1 MNKISD
7 EKRIHLSFSG
17 SLAHRWKIP
26 YFQPP
31 FEEEIHAF
39 FSYKHQ
45 TEEMEQSLNFKT
57 VTEMLQVPSK
67 IYHLHVL
74 FSNPDNKVEEHLVE
88 THTSHSE
95 KV

>member
-17 SLAHRWKIP
+17 SLAHCWKIP

-31 FEEEIHAF
+31 SEEEIHAF

-57 VTEMLQVPSK
+57 VIEMLQVPSE
-67 IYHLHVL
+67 IYPLHVS

>member
-1 MNKISD
+1 MRKGYTF
-7 EKRIHLSFSG
+7 HFSS
-17 SLAHRWKIP
+17 SLAHGWKIP

-45 TEEMEQSLNFKT
+45 MEEMEQSLNFKT

-67 IYHLHVL
+67 IYPLHVL
-74 FSNPDNKVEEHLVE
+74 FNNPDNKVEEHLVE